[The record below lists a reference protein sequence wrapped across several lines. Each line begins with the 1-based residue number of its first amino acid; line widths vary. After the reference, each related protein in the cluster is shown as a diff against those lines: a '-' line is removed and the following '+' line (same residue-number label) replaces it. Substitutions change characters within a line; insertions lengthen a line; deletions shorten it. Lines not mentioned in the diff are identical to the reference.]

1 MSKDNPVDKA
11 CTGRQ
16 RNLMEPVQVS
26 LRYIFDRSST
36 ASKRNW
42 EGAHVGAST
51 LVPTDAVVTHINTMQ
66 TSTTVVPTDAME
78 AFVDA
83 IKTGKY

>member
-1 MSKDNPVDKA
+1 
-11 CTGRQ
+11 
-16 RNLMEPVQVS
+16 MELVHVS

-51 LVPTDAVVTHINTMQ
+51 LVPTDAVVTHINTVQQ
-66 TSTTVVPTDAME
+66 TSTTVVPNDAME
-78 AFVDA
+78 AFVNVME
-83 IKTGKY
+83 TGTY